1 MSSRASSSTFQS
13 SSQLVQ
19 LVQLVQLDQAQGGI
33 CPDAFVD
40 FFQLLQ
46 QFLLGTQR
54 CLEFLGQGQLRR
66 LLLGVGLL
74 GPKRDYFTGHNASC
88 MICFDMF

>member
-1 MSSRASSSTFQS
+1 MSSRASSSTFRS
-13 SSQLVQ
+13 SSQ

-54 CLEFLGQGQLRR
+54 CLQFLGQGQLRR
-66 LLLGVGLL
+66 LLLGVGLQSRPKTEL
-74 GPKRDYFTGHNASC
+74 FDGPQCILHVLMLYHY
-88 MICFDMF
+88 M